1 MTKITVACVQ
11 MESASSVGANIQKS
25 KDLMEIALQKK
36 PEIVVFPEYQMLVP
50 DYFKGN
56 WDQVRK
62 ESESFLTA
70 MKEASS
76 SISSGLLINYWEFSG
91 KRPYNSSLLIRSG
104 DVKFRYRKIHL
115 YDALK
120 RRESDVYLHGDPEIA
135 KFTIGGFTAGTEIC
149 YDIRFPELSYL
160 MKNAGINLMFVQAG
174 WYSGEGKQ
182 ESWRSILRARAIEN
196 GAYVVAAAQ
205 CGSMFSGNSLI
216 MDPYGNIISI
226 LEEGEGVVAGEID
239 TEIIRRYDTDYPLQN
254 QQRFHLR
261 I

>member
-11 MESASSVGANIQKS
+11 MESTSSVDTNIQKS
-25 KDLMEIALQKK
+25 KKLMETALRNK
-36 PEIVVFPEYQMLVP
+36 PEIIVFPEYQMLVP
-50 DYFKGN
+50 DYFEGN

-62 ESESFLTA
+62 ESESFLAA

-91 KRPYNSSLLIRSG
+91 KRPYNTSLLIRSG

-120 RRESDVYLHGDPEIA
+120 RKESDIYIHGDPEIA
-135 KFTIGGFTAGTEIC
+135 KFTIDGFTAGTEIC

-160 MKNAGINLMFVQAG
+160 MKNDGINLIFVQAG

-205 CGSMFSGNSLI
+205 CGTMFSGNSLI
-216 MDPYGNIISI
+216 MDPYGKVISI
-226 LEEGEGVVAGEID
+226 LEEGEGVVAGKID
-239 TEIIRRYDTDYPLQN
+239 TEIIRQYNTDYPLQD
-254 QQRFHLR
+254 QKRFRLR
-261 I
+261 L